1 MNLYEFIQYK
11 KLGHTE
17 RKSFTIDSRK
27 ISLMERVLIEEES
40 FENFKINLKNFSFIV
55 KGNDEETIDYLNKST
70 KTTIKKMLDYK
81 KGFPFNYQFSSV
93 LGVLFPYYGSK
104 KNRRNEGNET
114 IEYMLKNG
122 NKINKVCD
130 LFAGAGNL
138 TFDNLYVFD
147 KYNPNMKV
155 IMNDLNVFI
164 SSTYYNIQNYKEE
177 VFEEYSKIIF
187 WIKNKFKSISLKNE
201 EEFKILQK
209 YLVEKINIQCYNKIY
224 NSETTALFLFLQ
236 HISRS
241 GAIDYDVETKK
252 LTYESFRS
260 SKEPYQLISFANI
273 INKIFFYS
281 EALNIMNIEITNE
294 DYNNII
300 KNYKEDSLLLIDSPY
315 TNFYKENLET
325 GGIDYTKEEAIKEID
340 FGYNFDQEKLLNY
353 IKEHK
358 GSYILWNNHHI
369 EIELFSMIELKD
381 CKYNKVKADYRG
393 SNGDKIEIWMYINYL
408 NIKDI
413 EDFNILDEYIEEYE
427 YQKKSINNSEIEL
440 QEEDK
445 EHFYQSRYNLFTYIE
460 LYTKRN
466 ERLPYQL
473 LKYKKEYDLYML
485 EQPSF

>member
-27 ISLMERVLIEEES
+27 ISLMERVLIKEES

-55 KGNDEETIDYLNKST
+55 KGNDEETINYLNKST
-70 KTTIKKMLDYK
+70 KTTIKKILDYK

-122 NKINKVCD
+122 NIINKAID

-138 TFDNLYVFD
+138 TFDNLYLYD
-147 KYNPNMKV
+147 KYNVKKV
-155 IMNDLNVFI
+155 YMNDFNIFI

-177 VFEEYSKIIF
+177 VFEEYSKILF
-187 WIKNKFKSISLKNE
+187 WIKNKFKNISLKNE

-209 YLVEKINIQCYNKIY
+209 FLLEEINIQCFNKIY
-224 NSETTALFLFLQ
+224 NSKTTALFLFLQ

-241 GAIDYDVETKK
+241 GKIDYDAETRK
-252 LTYESFRS
+252 LNYDSFRS
-260 SKEPYQLISFANI
+260 STEPYQLISFANI

-281 EALNIMNIEITNE
+281 EALNIIDIEIMNE

-300 KNYKEDSLLLIDSPY
+300 KDFKEDSLLVIDSPY
-315 TNFYKENLET
+315 ADFYEEELKS
-325 GGIDYTKEEAIKEID
+325 GGINYSDNIIESLD
-340 FGYNFDQEKLLNY
+340 FGNNFDQMKLLNY
-353 IKEHK
+353 IKEHQ
-358 GSYILWNNHHI
+358 GSYIFWNNHHK
-369 EIELFSMIELKD
+369 EIELFSTNNLKD
-381 CKYNKVKADYRG
+381 SKYKKVSADYKG

-413 EDFNILDEYIEEYE
+413 ENFNILDEYIEEYE
-427 YQKKSINNSEIEL
+427 YQKQSINNSEIEL

-445 EHFYQSRYNLFTYIE
+445 EEFYHSRYNLFTYIE

-473 LKYKKEYDLYML
+473 LKYKKEYDSYMF